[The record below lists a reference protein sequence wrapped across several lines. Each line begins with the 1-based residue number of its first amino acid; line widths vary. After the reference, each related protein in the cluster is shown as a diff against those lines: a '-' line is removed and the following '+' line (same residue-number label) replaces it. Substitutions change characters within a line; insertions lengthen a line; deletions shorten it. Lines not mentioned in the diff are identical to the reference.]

1 MTSMANKTLII
12 LAGRYLPCGSLV
24 PKTAPESRSQT
35 SQALAV
41 MSGTTNPAA
50 FFTPQVPNSLGT
62 WGSGVGVAA
71 PGTGRSEVVTA
82 LGGCSA
88 LGQLFVSGAL
98 VLGAGVIS
106 ASGMPGVLIGLGL
119 ALPAGAGAE
128 FPPAAGA
135 PGVSVLPAA
144 FAVFAA
150 FATSAAAA
158 GGAAG
163 GAPGTPGESGTCAAS
178 GVTGAWAWPL
188 IGMDMQHK
196 TVSIMVAAESF
207 FCFII

>member
-1 MTSMANKTLII
+1 M
-12 LAGRYLPCGSLV
+12 
-24 PKTAPESRSQT
+24 
-35 SQALAV
+35 
-41 MSGTTNPAA
+41 
-50 FFTPQVPNSLGT
+50 
-62 WGSGVGVAA
+62 AA

-135 PGVSVLPAA
+135 PGVSILPAA

-163 GAPGTPGESGTCAAS
+163 GAPGTPGESGTCVAS

>member
-144 FAVFAA
+144 FAAFAVFAA

-178 GVTGAWAWPL
+178 GVTGA
-188 IGMDMQHK
+188 
-196 TVSIMVAAESF
+196 
-207 FCFII
+207 